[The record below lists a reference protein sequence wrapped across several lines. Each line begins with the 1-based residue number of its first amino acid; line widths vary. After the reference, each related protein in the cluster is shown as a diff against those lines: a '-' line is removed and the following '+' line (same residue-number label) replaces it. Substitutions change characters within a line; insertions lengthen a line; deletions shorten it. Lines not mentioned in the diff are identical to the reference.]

1 MDSLDLPH
9 DMLWSGKAEP
19 LSPDAHSIKGTSHS
33 FVSSHP
39 FLGATAVDQLW
50 PIEEDILLSCELKT
64 WPTIMYWSHVSVY
77 DLPGFDIEDD
87 SSTSTTTTIG
97 QQYHDYNKVTKEE
110 QEVEEEHENRTR
122 AEELLLEL
130 IELKEEG
137 KY

>member
-1 MDSLDLPH
+1 MAYYYVL
-9 DMLWSGKAEP
+9 
-19 LSPDAHSIKGTSHS
+19 
-33 FVSSHP
+33 VSW
-39 FLGATAVDQLW
+39 V
-50 PIEEDILLSCELKT
+50 C
-64 WPTIMYWSHVSVY
+64 VY

-137 KY
+137 KYWVIRWWVTLLSFSA